1 MFREEFDLKFKF
13 IPLFFSDILHDYKFK
28 ILYKVDN
35 IKD

>member
-1 MFREEFDLKFKF
+1 MFREEFDLY
-13 IPLFFSDILHDYKFK
+13 IYLYTLFFSDILHEYKFK